1 MPLTQDENR
10 LYQKLQNYSIVKK
23 KLSILSIV
31 EKAIFKTSGTSKQK
45 ITEIIWKLFCVK
57 IQIMKQNH

>member
-1 MPLTQDENR
+1 MA
-10 LYQKLQNYSIVKK
+10 KK

-45 ITEIIWKLFCVK
+45 ITEIL
-57 IQIMKQNH
+57 